1 MSTPGPARICRRAL
15 APTKRRPRPVTDTS
29 PDVTVLLDSSDD
41 AAVTRA
47 ALAGHDPAAG
57 CVTVHPTPGTTSDR
71 YFAHDL
77 LAALGKP
84 AHLPGFPDS
93 RAPVWEAATAWLA
106 AIPVR
111 RLTVLRAHLLTRT
124 RLQRLLDLQAFT
136 GAHLVLVCH
145 RSCPTAA
152 LRDALTGAP
161 HTLVHASTAGDL
173 LAGPAM
179 PGPGRPAAAA
189 AGRWIT
195 VPALER
201 LADWDGEDHCIG
213 CVPPPIRW
221 RYRTRPRPRSSQ
233 TAAEIA
239 RRIHGVTAH
248 PRLAAALATAVFTG
262 AAGQQMGTARL
273 ADWRSEASTLSL
285 HDPLGDV
292 DGCATHSV
300 PAWAAVFLRAA
311 ARFTRLTPAPGAP
324 LLIRP
329 EEHPGLLRLAEQA
342 RLRPPQPSTD
352 IERGAVPARGIEWF
366 YRELRESGM
375 DAGVSQ
381 HAWRPRLRVRRVNK
395 PPAGAP

>member
-1 MSTPGPARICRRAL
+1 MNDL
-15 APTKRRPRPVTDTS
+15 S
-29 PDVTVLLDSSDD
+29 PDVTILLDPGDD

-47 ALAGHDPAAG
+47 ALAGHAPAAG
-57 CVTVHPTPGTTSDR
+57 CITVHPTPGTSSDR

-84 AHLPGFPDS
+84 AHLPGFPDA
-93 RAPVWEAATAWLA
+93 RAPVWEATTAWLA

-124 RLQRLLDLQAFT
+124 RLQRLLDLRAFT

-145 RSCPTAA
+145 RSRLTAA
-152 LRDALTGAP
+152 LHDTLTDVP
-161 HTLVHASTAGDL
+161 HTLVPASAAGGL
-173 LAGPAM
+173 LAGAAA
-179 PGPGRPAAAA
+179 PGPGRPVAPTRA

-201 LADWDGEDHCIG
+201 LADWDSSDHCIG

-248 PRLAAALATAVFTG
+248 PRLAAALTTAVFTG
-262 AAGQQMGTARL
+262 PAGQQLGTARL
-273 ADWRSEASTLSL
+273 ADWCEDASTLAL
-285 HDPLGDV
+285 HDPLGQI
-292 DGCATHSV
+292 DGCATHPV
-300 PAWAAVFLRAA
+300 PDWAAVFLRAA
-311 ARFTRLTPAPGAP
+311 ARFTRLAPAPGAP
-324 LLIRP
+324 LLIRT
-329 EEHPGLLRLAEQA
+329 EEHAGLLRLAEQA
-342 RLRPPQPSTD
+342 RLRPPQPSPG

-366 YRELRESGM
+366 YRELTESGM
-375 DAGVSQ
+375 DAGVPQ
-381 HAWRPRLRVRRVNK
+381 QARPRLRVRRVHK
-395 PPAGAP
+395 PSADAP

>member
-1 MSTPGPARICRRAL
+1 MN
-15 APTKRRPRPVTDTS
+15 DTS
-29 PDVTVLLDSSDD
+29 PDVTVLFDPGDD

-47 ALAGHDPAAG
+47 ALAGHAPAAG
-57 CVTVHPTPGTTSDR
+57 CVTVHPTPGTSSDR

-111 RLTVLRAHLLTRT
+111 RLTVLRAHLLTCT
-124 RLQRLLDLQAFT
+124 RLQRLLDLRAFT

-145 RSCPTAA
+145 RARPTAA
-152 LRDALTGAP
+152 LRDALTRVP
-161 HTLVHASTAGDL
+161 HTLVQASAAGDL
-173 LAGPAM
+173 LAGADA
-179 PGPGRPAAAA
+179 PGPGRPAALPQT

-201 LADWDGEDHCIG
+201 LADWDGLDHCIG

-221 RYRTRPRPRSSQ
+221 RYRPRPRPRSPQ
-233 TAAEIA
+233 TTASIT
-239 RRIHGVTAH
+239 RRIHAATAH

-262 AAGQQMGTARL
+262 AAGQQLGTARL

-300 PAWAAVFLRAA
+300 PPWAAVFLCAA
-311 ARFTRLTPAPGAP
+311 AHFTRLTPAPGAP

-329 EEHPGLLRLAEQA
+329 EEHPGLLRLAEQV
-342 RLRPPQPSTD
+342 RLRPPQPSTG

-375 DAGVSQ
+375 DTEVSPQ
-381 HAWRPRLRVRRVNK
+381 TRRPRLRVRRVDK
-395 PPAGAP
+395 PSAGAP

>member
-1 MSTPGPARICRRAL
+1 MN
-15 APTKRRPRPVTDTS
+15 DTS
-29 PDVTVLLDSSDD
+29 PDVTVLVDPGDD

-57 CVTVHPTPGTTSDR
+57 CVTVHPAPGTTSDR

-84 AHLPGFPDS
+84 AHLPGFPDA

-106 AIPVR
+106 ALPVEH
-111 RLTVLRAHLLTRT
+111 LTILRAHLLTRT
-124 RLQRLLDLQAFT
+124 RLQRLLDLRAFT

-145 RSCPTAA
+145 RSRPTAA
-152 LRDALTGAP
+152 LHDALTDVP
-161 HTLVHASTAGDL
+161 HTLVHASAAGDL
-173 LAGPAM
+173 LTGAAV
-179 PGPGRPAAAA
+179 PGPGRPAAPPRA

-233 TAAEIA
+233 TGAEIA

-248 PRLAAALATAVFTG
+248 PRLAAALAAAVFTG
-262 AAGQQMGTARL
+262 AAGQQLGTARL
-273 ADWRSEASTLSL
+273 ADWREDASTLAL
-285 HDPLGDV
+285 HDPLGQI
-292 DGCATHSV
+292 DGCATHPV
-300 PAWAAVFLRAA
+300 PAWAIVFLRAA
-311 ARFTRLTPAPGAP
+311 ARFTRLTPAPGTP
-324 LLIRP
+324 VLIRP

-342 RLRPPQPSTD
+342 RLRPPQPSID
-352 IERGAVPARGIEWF
+352 QERGAVPARGIEWF
-366 YRELRESGM
+366 YRELAESGM
-375 DAGVSQ
+375 DAEVSQ
-381 HAWRPRLRVRRVNK
+381 HTRRPRLRVRPVNK
-395 PPAGAP
+395 PQAGAS

>member
-1 MSTPGPARICRRAL
+1 MNDI
-15 APTKRRPRPVTDTS
+15 S
-29 PDVTVLLDSSDD
+29 PDVTVLLDPGDD

-47 ALAGHDPAAG
+47 ALAAHAPAAG
-57 CVTVHPTPGTTSDR
+57 FVTVHPTPGTTSDR

-84 AHLPGFPDS
+84 AHLLGFPDS

-106 AIPVR
+106 AIPAT

-124 RLQRLLDLQAFT
+124 RLQRLLDLRAFT

-145 RSCPTAA
+145 RSRPTAA
-152 LRDALTGAP
+152 LRDALTDVP
-161 HTLVHASTAGDL
+161 HTLVHASAAGDL
-173 LAGPAM
+173 LAGAAV
-179 PGPGRPAAAA
+179 PGPGRPAAPPRA

-221 RYRTRPRPRSSQ
+221 RYRTRPRPRSSR
-233 TAAEIA
+233 TTVEIT
-239 RRIHGVTAH
+239 RRVHGVTAH
-248 PRLAAALATAVFTG
+248 PRLAAALAAAVFTG
-262 AAGQQMGTARL
+262 AAGQQLGTARL
-273 ADWRSEASTLSL
+273 ADWREETSTLAL
-285 HDPLGDV
+285 HDPLGQI
-292 DGCATHSV
+292 DGCAIHAV
-300 PAWAAVFLRAA
+300 PAWATVFLRAA
-311 ARFTRLTPAPGAP
+311 IHFTRLAPAPGAP

-366 YRELRESGM
+366 YRELTESGM
-375 DAGVSQ
+375 DVEVPR
-381 HAWRPRLRVRRVNK
+381 HARRPRLRVRRVNK
-395 PPAGAP
+395 PSAGAP

>member
-1 MSTPGPARICRRAL
+1 MN
-15 APTKRRPRPVTDTS
+15 DTS
-29 PDVTVLLDSSDD
+29 PDVTVLFDPGDD

-47 ALAGHDPAAG
+47 ALAGHAPAAG

-124 RLQRLLDLQAFT
+124 RLQRLLDLRAFT

-145 RSCPTAA
+145 RARLTAA
-152 LRDALTGAP
+152 LRSTLTGVP
-161 HTLVHASTAGDL
+161 HTLVHASAAGGL
-173 LAGPAM
+173 LAGAAAV
-179 PGPGRPAAAA
+179 GPGRPAAPPRA

-195 VPALER
+195 VPALQR

-233 TAAEIA
+233 TATEIA
-239 RRIHGVTAH
+239 RRIHNVTAH
-248 PRLAAALATAVFTG
+248 PRLAAALAAAVFTG
-262 AAGQQMGTARL
+262 AAGQQLGTARL
-273 ADWRSEASTLSL
+273 ADWGEDASTLAL
-285 HDPLGDV
+285 HDPLGQI
-292 DGCATHSV
+292 DGCATHPV

-329 EEHPGLLRLAEQA
+329 EEHPALLRLAEQA
-342 RLRPPQPSTD
+342 RLCPPQPSVD
-352 IERGAVPARGIEWF
+352 QERGAGPARGIEWF
-366 YRELRESGM
+366 YRELVESGM

-381 HAWRPRLRVRRVNK
+381 QARRPRLRVRRVNK
-395 PPAGAP
+395 PSAGAP